1 MKFSPMQIAHLD
13 LSKDLPAPESD
24 GLPMLAVLWWRDLPL
39 GMLAATAEETPFSKA
54 TLNAHL
60 SRLVAEQRAARD
72 PQLGAPL
79 RGTYDGRPENIL
91 RVADANRANG
101 TLAWLETTSSLPLSS
116 AADLSV
122 IICTRDR
129 GPHLRTCLD
138 SLAAQHSPPGEIV
151 VVDNSQGGDA
161 RGLCAR
167 RPGVRY
173 VHEARPGLSMARNAG
188 ILAASR
194 PVIAFTDD
202 DVQPH
207 PLWTS
212 EVARVFA
219 DGEHGPDAMT
229 GLVLPSRLDTPAQ
242 AFFQMRMG
250 GFGSRFVPV
259 LFDAL
264 LYENT
269 RQQGVHVWHMGAGA
283 NMAFRREIFSRVG
296 LFDSR
301 LGAGAS
307 GCSEDSEMWYR
318 IIATGGTCQYEPRA
332 VVYHD
337 HRDSWQ
343 ALRSQMRAYQ
353 NGHVSALV
361 AQADRFGDRGN
372 LRRIFRQ
379 LPSYFLRE
387 LFESVQAHEPER
399 RRVLA
404 EEFRGWCSGLRYVV
418 NRRWRGNSS
427 GSVRH
432 DPQA

>member
-1 MKFSPMQIAHLD
+1 MKFFPMQIAHLD
-13 LSKDLPAPESD
+13 LSRDLPAPPSD
-24 GLPMLAVLWWRDLPL
+24 GRPMLAMLWWRDLPL
-39 GMLAATAEETPFSKA
+39 GMIAGAAEETPFSRA
-54 TLNAHL
+54 SLDAHL
-60 SRLVAEQRAARD
+60 ARLAAEQRSARD
-72 PQLGAPL
+72 PQFGAPL
-79 RGTYDGRPENIL
+79 RGTYDGKPENVLHI
-91 RVADANRANG
+91 RAASAAEG
-101 TLAWLETTSSLPLSS
+101 SIGWLDSISCLPLCS
-116 AADLSV
+116 AANLAV

-129 GPHLRTCLD
+129 GPHLRVCLD
-138 SLAAQHSPPGEIV
+138 SLAGQQSPPGEIV
-151 VVDNSQGGDA
+151 VVDNSPGGDVRALCEA
-161 RGLCAR
+161 RSD
-167 RPGVRY
+167 VRY
-173 VHEARPGLSMARNAG
+173 VHEPRPGLSMARNAG
-188 ILAASR
+188 IRAATR
-194 PVIAFTDD
+194 PIIAFTDD

-212 EVARVFA
+212 EVARVFS
-219 DGEHGPDAMT
+219 DSEHAPDAMT
-229 GLVLPSRLDTPAQ
+229 GLVLPARLDTPAQ
-242 AFFQMRMG
+242 VFFQMRMG

-259 LFDAL
+259 RFDAL

-269 RQQGVHVWHMGAGA
+269 RRQGAHVWYIGAGA
-283 NMAFRREIFSRVG
+283 NMAFRRAIFEKVG
-296 LFDSR
+296 LFDDR

-343 ALRSQMRAYQ
+343 ALYCQMRAYQ

-387 LFESVQAHEPER
+387 LFESVQANEPER

-418 NRRWRGNSS
+418 NRRWRGRVSAEP
-427 GSVRH
+427 RR
-432 DPQA
+432 

>member
-1 MKFSPMQIAHLD
+1 MKFFPMQIAHLD
-13 LSKDLPAPESD
+13 LSRNRPAPASD
-24 GLPMLAVLWWRDLPL
+24 GLPMLAILWWRDLPL
-39 GMLAATAEETPFSKA
+39 GMISGTAEETPFSRA
-54 TLNAHL
+54 SLTANLA
-60 SRLVAEQRAARD
+60 RLAAEQRSARD
-72 PQLGAPL
+72 PQFGAPL
-79 RGTYDGRPENIL
+79 RGTYDGKPENVL
-91 RVADANRANG
+91 RIRKACAAEGSLD
-101 TLAWLETTSSLPLSS
+101 WLDSVSCLPLCS
-116 AADLSV
+116 AADLAV

-129 GPHLRTCLD
+129 GAHLRACLA
-138 SLAAQHSPPGEIV
+138 SLAGQLSPPGEIV
-151 VVDNSQGGDA
+151 VVDNSKNGDVRALCEA
-161 RGLCAR
+161 RSD
-167 RPGVRY
+167 VRY
-173 VHEARPGLSMARNAG
+173 VHEPRPGLSMARNAG
-188 ILAASR
+188 ILAATR
-194 PVIAFTDD
+194 PIIAFTDD

-219 DGEHGPDAMT
+219 DAEHAPDAMT
-229 GLVLPSRLDTPAQ
+229 GLVLPARLDTPAKV
-242 AFFQMRMG
+242 FFQMRMG

-259 LFDAL
+259 RFDAL

-269 RQQGVHVWHMGAGA
+269 RTQGAHVWHIGAGA
-283 NMAFRREIFSRVG
+283 NMAFRRAIFEKVG
-296 LFDSR
+296 LFDER

-343 ALRSQMRAYQ
+343 ALYSQMRAYQ

-387 LFESVQAHEPER
+387 LFESVQANEPER

-404 EEFRGWCSGLRYVV
+404 EEFRGWCSGLRYVFD
-418 NRRWRGNSS
+418 RRWRG
-427 GSVRH
+427 
-432 DPQA
+432 QASAEPRR

>member
-1 MKFSPMQIAHLD
+1 MQIAHID
-13 LSKDLPAPESD
+13 LSTDMTAPQSD
-24 GLPMLAVLWWRDLPL
+24 GLPILAILWWRDLPL
-39 GMLAATAEETPFSKA
+39 GMIVGTAEETPFSR
-54 TLNAHL
+54 AHL
-60 SRLVAEQRAARD
+60 AAQLAKLVAEQRSARD
-72 PQLGAPL
+72 PVLGAPL
-79 RGTYDGRPENIL
+79 RGTYDGQPENIL
-91 RVADANRANG
+91 RIRQAKDVCG
-101 TLAWLETTSSLPLSS
+101 TRAWLDSVSRLPLCS

-129 GPHLRTCLD
+129 GPHLRACLE
-138 SLAAQHSPPGEIV
+138 SLSSQQSPPGEIV
-151 VVDNSQGGDA
+151 VVDNSRDGDA
-161 RGLCAR
+161 RGLCEAR
-167 RPGVRY
+167 PDVHY
-173 VHEARPGLSMARNAG
+173 VHEPRPGLSMARNAG
-188 ILAASR
+188 ILAATR

-207 PLWTS
+207 ALWTS

-219 DGEHGPDAMT
+219 EGENGPDAMT
-229 GLVLPSRLDTPAQ
+229 GLVLPARLDTPAQ
-242 AFFQMRMG
+242 VFFQMRMG

-259 LFDAL
+259 RFDRL
-264 LYENT
+264 LYEKT
-269 RQQGVHVWHMGAGA
+269 RPQGPHVWHIGAGA
-283 NMAFRREIFSRVG
+283 NMAFRRAIFDRVG
-296 LFDSR
+296 LFDQR

-343 ALRSQMRAYQ
+343 ALHSQMRAYQ

-361 AQADRFGDRGN
+361 VQADRFGDRGN

-404 EEFRGWCSGLRYVV
+404 EELRGWASGLRYVV
-418 NRRWRGNSS
+418 NRRWRGQAN
-427 GSVRH
+427 GGVR
-432 DPQA
+432 DDRKA